1 MVVTYNDIDN
11 QIKRNLFYFKNQRD
25 IIKAHETRAAM
36 VSLKNKWRMNQT
48 MKKYQDE
55 YMRLRGALSTS
66 TIAMKGKPTSEVI
79 KEHEHTLIPKLGLQ
93 MFSGLAI
100 EIYF

>member
-1 MVVTYNDIDN
+1 
-11 QIKRNLFYFKNQRD
+11 
-25 IIKAHETRAAM
+25 M
-36 VSLKNKWRMNQT
+36 VSLKNKWRMNQ
-48 MKKYQDE
+48 KIKNYQDE

-93 MFSGLAI
+93 MFSALTNRNEFLETRGDPNIQNKLI
-100 EIYF
+100 NIFRNIFI